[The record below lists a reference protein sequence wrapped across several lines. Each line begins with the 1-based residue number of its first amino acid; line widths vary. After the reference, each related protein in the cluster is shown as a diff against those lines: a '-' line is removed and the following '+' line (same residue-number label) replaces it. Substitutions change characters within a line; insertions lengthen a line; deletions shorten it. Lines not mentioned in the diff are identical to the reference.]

1 MEQFITIENAYEGN
15 LKNIS
20 LQIPR
25 NKLVCITGVS
35 GSGKSTLLLD
45 TLYQECQR
53 QYLEATGYQGIQK
66 PGVDAITNLSPAIQ
80 INQHHTNK
88 NPRSTVGTLTNMYTN
103 LRVMFEKIGQ
113 RVCASCQQAYSQNE
127 GAQSFENKGGQHVVL
142 ITCPHCQTKEP
153 YYTKAHF
160 SYNKSEGA
168 CSTCSG
174 IGEEIQINWH
184 AIIDE
189 SKSIADGALLFLDK
203 GYQKYAHGILKNGFA
218 FYNLEPV
225 LENPVASWSP
235 LHKALLYKGAEAA
248 QIDVEKGVPKNVTDG
263 RFEGIEPMLWRK
275 LADKGIE
282 GVPAEHYET
291 KVCSACH
298 GERLN
303 VQSREVTVAGKRLP
317 ELVKYS
323 IEQLSQWIQTVSLEL
338 TEQQKRYV
346 DNFILDIQTKTARL
360 IKVGVGY
367 LTLDRQTITLS
378 GGEQQKIK
386 LAATLDSTLTG
397 VIYLLDEPTT
407 GLHPKDTQ
415 GMIEL
420 LKNMRDLGNTVI
432 VIEHDPDVM
441 KVADLIIDIGPG
453 AGKFGGEVIGI
464 GQLEQLMAMESS
476 ITGQYLKKQP
486 QINEQVRQP
495 KDWLVVEHISK
506 FNLNDVTAKF
516 PIGCFTAVVGASG
529 SGKSTLVFDVL
540 AERNY
545 PQFDQVITV
554 QQTPIT
560 KMKRSNIATYTEAFS
575 VIRTLFSKE
584 PLASQKG
591 FTNKHFSFNTAG
603 GRCETCEGLGV
614 VPSDMLFFD
623 HVELICPACNG
634 KRFKDEILEVT
645 LHDYSISQVLDLSID
660 EASEVFK
667 ADKKLMKIFQLL
679 QEVGLGYVTLG
690 QPLTTLSGG
699 EGQRL
704 KLAKELLT
712 VKKGKQLYLIDEPTT
727 GLHPIDIEHFLVLLQ
742 RIVDAGNTVIVVEH
756 NEQVIRAA
764 DWIIE
769 IGPEGGAKGGNIIA
783 TGTPSEIKAESHS
796 IIRAFL

>member
-1 MEQFITIENAYEGN
+1 MERFITIENAYEGN

-88 NPRSTVGTLTNMYTN
+88 NPRSTVGTMTNMYTD
-103 LRVMFEKIGQ
+103 LRVMFEKIS
-113 RVCASCQQAYSQNE
+113 RRICEHCQHAYSQNE
-127 GAQSFENKGGQHVVL
+127 GTQSHENIDGKFVSL
-142 ITCPHCQTKEP
+142 IACPHCQAKEP
-153 YYTKAHF
+153 YYTRTHF

-168 CSTCSG
+168 CPTCSG
-174 IGEEIQINWH
+174 IGEEIQINWP

-189 SKSIADGALLFLDK
+189 SKSIVDGALLFLDK
-203 GYQKYAHGILKNGFA
+203 GYQKYVHGILKNGFK
-218 FYNLEPV
+218 FYQLEDV
-225 LENPVASWSP
+225 LNNPIATWSKA
-235 LHKALLYKGAEAA
+235 HKDLLYKGAEAA

-282 GVPAEHYET
+282 GVPAEQFET
-291 KVCSACH
+291 KTCSACN

-303 VQSREVTVAGKRLP
+303 EKSRQVTIADKRLP
-317 ELVKYS
+317 ELVSYS
-323 IEQLSQWIQTVSLEL
+323 IEQLLHWIQDVSQQLS
-338 TEQQKRYV
+338 EQQKRYV
-346 DNFILDIQTKTARL
+346 DNLLLDIQTKTERL

-397 VIYLLDEPTT
+397 IIYLLDEPTT

-441 KVADLIIDIGPG
+441 KAADLIIDIGPG

-464 GQLEQLMAMESS
+464 GQLEQLKEIESS
-476 ITGQYLKKQP
+476 VTGQYLKKQP
-486 QINEQVRQP
+486 HINEQVRQP
-495 KDWLVVEHISK
+495 NDWLVVEHITK

-516 PIGCFTAVVGASG
+516 PIDCFTAVVGASG

-540 AERNY
+540 AERDL
-545 PQFDQVITV
+545 PQFDQIITV

-560 KMKRSNIATYTEAFS
+560 KMKRSNIATYTDAFS
-575 VIRTLFSKE
+575 IIRTLFSKE
-584 PLASQKG
+584 PLAKEKG

-614 VPSDMLFFD
+614 VPSDLLFFD
-623 HVELICPACNG
+623 NVELVCPACNG
-634 KRFKDEILEVT
+634 KRFKDEILQVT
-645 LHDYSISQVLDLSID
+645 LHDYSISQILDLSID

-667 ADKKLMKIFQLL
+667 TDKKLMKIFHLL

-769 IGPEGGAKGGNIIA
+769 IGPEGGTKGGNIIA
-783 TGTPSEIKAESHS
+783 TGTPLEIKMNNAS
-796 IIRAFL
+796 IIREFL

>member
-1 MEQFITIENAYEGN
+1 MTQVITIENAYEGN

-25 NKLVCITGVS
+25 NKLVCVTGVS
-35 GSGKSTLLLD
+35 GSGKSTLVMD
-45 TLYQECQR
+45 TLYKECQR
-53 QYLEATGYQGIQK
+53 QYFEATGYQGIQK
-66 PGVDAITNLSPAIQ
+66 PGVDHISNLSPAIQ

-88 NPRSTVGTLTNMYTN
+88 NPRSMVGTMTNIYTD
-103 LRVMFEKIGQ
+103 LRVIFEKIGQ
-113 RVCASCQQAYSQNE
+113 RTCGNCQHTYSQNE
-127 GAQSFENKGGQHVVL
+127 GEQSFENIDGQYISLVQ
-142 ITCPHCQTKEP
+142 CPSCQAKEP
-153 YYTKAHF
+153 LLTKTHF

-168 CSTCSG
+168 CPICSG
-174 IGEEIQINWH
+174 IGEEIQINWS

-189 SKSIADGALLFLDK
+189 TKPIMDGALLFLDK
-203 GYQKYAHGILKNGFA
+203 GYQKYVQGILKNA
-218 FYNLEPV
+218 FHFYQLEDV
-225 LENPVASWSP
+225 LTSPVATWSP
-235 LHKALLYKGAEAA
+235 QHKALLYKGAEAA
-248 QIDVEKGVPKNVTDG
+248 QLDVEKGVPKNVTDG

-282 GVPAEHYET
+282 GVPTEQFVT
-291 KVCSACH
+291 TLCSTCH

-303 VQSREVTVAGKRLP
+303 EKSRSVMVCEKRLP
-317 ELVKYS
+317 ELVSYS
-323 IEQLSQWIQTVSLEL
+323 IEQLSQWIQEVSQQLPK
-338 TEQQKRYV
+338 QQKRYV
-346 DNFILDIQTKTARL
+346 DNFLLDIQTKTERIL
-360 IKVGVGY
+360 KVGVGY
-367 LTLDRQTITLS
+367 LTLDRQTNTLS

-386 LAATLDSTLTG
+386 LAAVLDSTLTG

-441 KVADLIIDIGPG
+441 KAADLIIDIGPG

-464 GQLEQLMAMESS
+464 GSLEEMKAMERSV
-476 ITGQYLKKQP
+476 TGQFLLKEAVL
-486 QINEQVRQP
+486 NEHTRQP
-495 KDWLVVEHISK
+495 IEWLVIEDVTK
-506 FNLNDVTAKF
+506 YNLNNVTAQF
-516 PIGCFTAVVGASG
+516 PMDCFTAVVGASG

-540 AERNY
+540 MERNLS
-545 PQFDQVITV
+545 QFNQVITV
-554 QQTPIT
+554 EQAPIT
-560 KMKRSNIATYTEAFS
+560 KMKRSNIATYTDAFTI
-575 VIRTLFSKE
+575 IRTLFSKV
-584 PLASQKG
+584 PLAKEKG

-614 VPSDMLFFD
+614 VSSNMLFFD
-623 HVELICPACNG
+623 NVELVCPACNG
-634 KRFKDEILEVT
+634 KRFKDEVLEVT
-645 LHDYSISQVLDLSID
+645 LYDYSISQVLDLSIE
-660 EASEVFK
+660 EAGKVFQ
-667 ADKKLMKIFQLL
+667 ADKKLTKILDLL

-712 VKKGKQLYLIDEPTT
+712 VKKGKQLFLIDEPTT

-769 IGPEGGAKGGNIIA
+769 MGPEGGMKGGNIIA
-783 TGTPSEIKAESHS
+783 TGTPVQMKKNEES
-796 IIRAFL
+796 IFRAFL